1 VTTAP
6 QRIGELEVVR
16 RIGAG
21 GFGVVYLADDRRLQR
36 KVALKLAHPGRGD
49 LWREARAAARLA
61 HPNVVTIYEIGEHEG
76 NPYVVMEYV
85 DGPTLRDR
93 LARGPV
99 PLAEALAITR
109 DLASAIAAAHR
120 EGVVHRDLTPANVL
134 LAPDGR
140 ARVVDFG
147 LARAP
152 AAPDRIALGS
162 DVGLS
167 LAAGTPLF
175 MAPEQW
181 RGEALGPAADVW
193 ALGAIAHLLVTGAP
207 HVDGGVG
214 RVRERVTAA
223 DELVLSPALAH
234 APREVAELVAA
245 CLRKDPAARPTAA
258 EAARRLDALLARGP
272 HVGTDPFRGAAAFTD
287 GDAAV
292 FHGRAAETA
301 AIVERLATERVVTIT
316 GPAGAGKTSLVQAGV
331 VPALRRAGWRVAIAR
346 PGADPLR
353 AIADALFAAGADA
366 AVETCTGDED
376 EAPADAGERAARWVA
391 TPALLAADLADTATA
406 VGGKLALV
414 VDPLDDLEAVAG
426 AAGKAAAAALAAAI
440 ADDGPARLIFTLR
453 DDGVAAVTA
462 RLGGVPGTRVP
473 LAPPDRD
480 ALAAIVEGSIRGA
493 GYDVEAAV
501 VASAVD
507 EVAGRPDALARLQAR
522 GQALWAGRDRE
533 RRVVG
538 APSTSASGPPAIVP
552 AASARPSRRRRVALV
567 AFGAGAV
574 AAAAV
579 VFAAAPSPPATPPA
593 KIAPAPIPDLPC
605 DPGACTGGKVCVD
618 HRCRVPQCRP
628 LAYPKPALFAAVNAE
643 GMQDAIEAISLDGT
657 SVLSLRRRC
666 DRWFSVILID
676 GIGDESA
683 QTTLNLTKHPSLAG
697 FWIDHMT
704 LAMSADALTVIGI
717 DAARTGFLTTSRTAR
732 GRDDFAPATTGPF
745 AALAVRAPAYMRG
758 PVLTADGLAFYYR
771 VFDEKDP
778 AADGIYESVRTST
791 AEPFPPG
798 RRLGGAFHGW
808 NVVTGVSADRMT
820 IFVDINWQVIA
831 LTRDS
836 LDEPYQNPNAPMGAP
851 LMPGARIRPFGDC
864 TQLVGTCTT
873 GCNNEETCLF
883 SQ

>member
-1 VTTAP
+1 MTTTP
-6 QRIGELEVVR
+6 ERIGQLEVVR

-93 LARGPV
+93 LARDSV

-109 DLASAIAAAHR
+109 DLAAAIAAAHR
-120 EGVVHRDLTPANVL
+120 EGIVHRDLTPANVL

-167 LAAGTPLF
+167 LAVGTPLF

-181 RGEALGPAADVW
+181 RGDALGPPADVW

-214 RVRERVTAA
+214 TVRERVTAD
-223 DELVLSPALAH
+223 DELALSPALAH

-245 CLRKDPAARPTAA
+245 CLRKDADARPTAA

-272 HVGTDPFRGAAAFTD
+272 HVGTEPFRGAAAFTD

-301 AIVERLATERVVTIT
+301 AIVELLATERVVTVT
-316 GPAGAGKTSLVQAGV
+316 GPADAGKSSLVQAGV

-353 AIADALFAAGADA
+353 AIADALFAAGAGA
-366 AVETCTGDED
+366 AVETCTADD
-376 EAPADAGERAARWVA
+376 DAPPTDAGERAARWTA
-391 TPALLAADLADTATA
+391 TPALFAADLADTATA

-414 VDPLDDLEAVAG
+414 VDPLDDLAAVAG
-426 AAGKAAAAALAAAI
+426 PAATAATAALAAAL

-453 DDGVAAVTA
+453 DDGVAAATA

-473 LAPPDRD
+473 LAPPDRET
-480 ALAAIVEGSIRGA
+480 LTAIVESSIHGA
-493 GYDVEAAV
+493 GYQIDEPAV
-501 VASAVD
+501 VSGIVD
-507 EVAGRPDALARLQAR
+507 EVAGRPDALARLQTL
-522 GQALWAGRDRE
+522 GKTLWAARDRE
-533 RRVVG
+533 RRVIV
-538 APSTSASGPPAIVP
+538 TPPAPLVV
-552 AASARPSRRRRVALV
+552 AATPIPRPRRRVAWLAALGGGV
-567 AFGAGAV
+567 V
-574 AAAAV
+574 TAAAI
-579 VFAAAPSPPATPPA
+579 FAIAAGRDDTPGRKPPAPPPR
-593 KIAPAPIPDLPC
+593 APAIGAPC
-605 DPGACTGGKVCVD
+605 DPASCSGRDVCVN
-618 HRCRVPQCRP
+618 HRCRAPLCRP
-628 LAYPKPALFAAVNAE
+628 LAYPNPSLFAAVNAE
-643 GMQDAIEAISLDGT
+643 GMQDAIEAISHDGA
-657 SVLSLRRRC
+657 SVLTLRRRC
-666 DRWFSVILID
+666 DRWFSVLVID
-676 GIGDESA
+676 GIGGERPPS
-683 QTTLNLTKHPSLAG
+683 TLNLTKHPVLADL
-697 FWIDHMT
+697 WLDHSTMT
-704 LAMSADALTVIGI
+704 MTTDALTLIWVVR
-717 DAARTGFLTTSRTAR
+717 DRTGFLVSSRSAR
-732 GRDDFAPATTGPF
+732 GVDDFAPATPGPF
-745 AALAVRAPAYMRG
+745 AALAVRAPAYLRG
-758 PVLTADGLAFYYR
+758 PVLTGDGLAFYYR
-771 VFDEKDP
+771 IFDSPDP
-778 AADGIYESVRTST
+778 AANGIYESLRTST

-798 RRLGGAFHGW
+798 RRLGGAFEGW

-820 IFVDINWQVIA
+820 IFIDDGWQVIA
-831 LTRDS
+831 LTRKS
-836 LDEPYQNPNAPMGAP
+836 LDEAYTNPNAPIAPP
-851 LMPGARIRPFGDC
+851 LMPGARIRTFGDC
-864 TQLVGTCTT
+864 TQLVGTCTG
-873 GCNNEETCLF
+873 GCNNEETCLY